1 MFHMYIGNEEVTP
14 IENTKGKEI
23 YEGTSING
31 KKNKAK
37 GVKRKKSKACRNK
50 ASDGSGTCDVGPSV
64 KVSGSKVV
72 IDGPKGT
79 TTKAV
84 EDGFVSN
91 TSASLVGSVL
101 DAEDR
106 PQYPKYI

>member
-1 MFHMYIGNEEVTP
+1 MFFMYIENEEVTT

-31 KKNKAK
+31 KKKKAK

-50 ASDGSGTCDVGPSV
+50 ASDGGTCDVGPSV
-64 KVSGSKVV
+64 KVSGSKAI

-84 EDGFVSN
+84 EDGFVPN
-91 TSASLVGSVL
+91 TFASLVGSDL

-106 PQYPKYI
+106 P

>member
-1 MFHMYIGNEEVTP
+1 MFHMYIENEEVTT
-14 IENTKGKEI
+14 IENTKVKEM

-31 KKNKAK
+31 KKQKAK
-37 GVKRKKSKACRNK
+37 GVKRKKSKACRSK
-50 ASDGSGTCDVGPSV
+50 ASDGSGTCDVGPSI
-64 KVSGSKVV
+64 KVSGSKAI

-84 EDGFVSN
+84 EDGFVPN
-91 TSASLVGSVL
+91 TFASLVGSDL